1 MGNVVSCSLRKEAGL
16 PLPRTKVLVNQHFKF
31 LHAPVAQLDR
41 ASVFGTE
48 GWGFESLRVYFPAFL
63 RPSVLGNAGFLLDV
77 RCCSTLRCGLLLA
90 TTKIKRLSQL
100 DCISFTPLHTPALAF
115 TRVVEQLATLGRDGS
130 DSKSRYWSKA
140 KWER

>member
-1 MGNVVSCSLRKEAGL
+1 MEIVRKLCKIWTFE
-16 PLPRTKVLVNQHFKF
+16 PLFFRSFWRENETANFVPDLT
-31 LHAPVAQLDR
+31 
-41 ASVFGTE
+41 FGTE

-77 RCCSTLRCGLLLA
+77 RCCSTLRCGLLLP